1 MKSIKYTRHAKNR
14 MRWHKI
20 SEQEIELAIEKPE
33 YKESS
38 PEGRSSVWIE
48 TSGKFLRMTFKEE
61 TDRLLIIT
69 AVKKKKGWR

>member
-1 MKSIKYTRHAKNR
+1 

-33 YKESS
+33 YKQSS
-38 PEGRSSVWIE
+38 LEGRSNAWIE
-48 TSGKFLRMTFKEE
+48 TTGKFLRVTFKEE

-69 AVKKKKGWR
+69 AVRKRKGWR